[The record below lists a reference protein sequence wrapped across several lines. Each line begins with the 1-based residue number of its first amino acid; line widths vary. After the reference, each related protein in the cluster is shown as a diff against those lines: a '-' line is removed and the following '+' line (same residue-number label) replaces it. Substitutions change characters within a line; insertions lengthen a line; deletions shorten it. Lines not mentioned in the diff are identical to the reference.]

1 MTLWLRRQPERFR
14 WEMVLDRLLFA
25 FSLTG
30 LVVAGAMIVVL
41 FA

>member
-1 MTLWLRRQPERFR
+1 
-14 WEMVLDRLLFA
+14 MVLDRLLFA